1 MDLVQE
7 VIDYI
12 IFLKYDKIF
21 LAGNHEDFKDGIT
34 LLLSNLYKEHEYL
47 LESDRL
53 SCFDKEEY
61 RDMMSRNVSIAYLS
75 NGISMLMGYMNKHYG
90 KKVMLFI
97 DEYDVPIQESYIKG
111 YYDEMISLIRTMLTS
126 ALKDNPY
133 VEKAL
138 ITGIL
143 RVAKESIFSGLNN
156 LEVDTILGYNFNDKF
171 GFTPEEVN
179 NLLQYYDASAEL
191 DKIKEWYNGYIF
203 GEQVIYNPWSVLNY
217 LKRRNEGFHA
227 ILD

>member
-1 MDLVQE
+1 
-7 VIDYI
+7 
-12 IFLKYDKIF
+12 
-21 LAGNHEDFKDGIT
+21 
-34 LLLSNLYKEHEYL
+34 
-47 LESDRL
+47 
-53 SCFDKEEY
+53 
-61 RDMMSRNVSIAYLS
+61 MSRNVSIAYLS

-133 VEKAL
+133 VEKAF

-171 GFTPEEVN
+171 GFTPEEEN
-179 NLLQYYDASAEL
+179 NLLREYYDAS
-191 DKIKEWYNGYIF
+191 
-203 GEQVIYNPWSVLNY
+203 
-217 LKRRNEGFHA
+217 R
-227 ILD
+227 